1 MFGESVRLLAKNVS
15 SHSSENVSSHS
26 SAINK
31 NILHAVIK
39 AKLKVV

>member
-1 MFGESVRLLAKNVS
+1 MFGESVRLLAK
-15 SHSSENVSSHS
+15 NVSSHS

>member
-1 MFGESVRLLAKNVS
+1 MTENIRRMRSAN
-15 SHSSENVSSHS
+15 SENVSCQS